1 MRRRKKE
8 VESDAGLLEKKH
20 GRLSSSLQLISLRG
34 EHLISLSASFLFIY
48 RPIFILVTR
57 IQTGRG
63 YVMEGEMCRVLA
75 CQPGSRS
82 EDGYIQ
88 KG

>member
-1 MRRRKKE
+1 MSVFPPGPDLPE
-8 VESDAGLLEKKH
+8 
-20 GRLSSSLQLISLRG
+20 G

-48 RPIFILVTR
+48 RPIFIPVTR

-63 YVMEGEMCRVLA
+63 YVTEGKMWR
-75 CQPGSRS
+75 QPASQPARS

>member
-8 VESDAGLLEKKH
+8 VESDVGMEKKH

-63 YVMEGEMCRVLA
+63 YVTEGEMCRVLA
-75 CQPGSRS
+75 CQPGSQS